1 MMGREHER
9 WDEIKWAVE
18 QDDGLRSSAW
28 QFVVILI
35 LLLAA
40 HVLVAHALAA
50 NVTAIRLCN
59 WFFT

>member
-1 MMGREHER
+1 MGREHER

-28 QFVVILI
+28 QFVGILI

-40 HVLVAHALAA
+40 HVA
-50 NVTAIRLCN
+50 AIRVCKWLL
-59 WFFT
+59 T